1 VVLILSLI
9 GAMAIG
15 LVIKRAEAKSG

>member
-9 GAMAIG
+9 GAMVIG